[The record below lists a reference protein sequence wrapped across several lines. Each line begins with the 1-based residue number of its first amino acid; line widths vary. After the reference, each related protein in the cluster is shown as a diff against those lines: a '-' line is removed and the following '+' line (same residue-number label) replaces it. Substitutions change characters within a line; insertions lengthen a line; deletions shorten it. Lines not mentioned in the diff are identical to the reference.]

1 MLVNRRKKKE
11 NRRLAVKQRIRK
23 KVLGTPGGPRLSV
36 FRSNRHLH
44 LQIIDDLSGQ
54 TLASLSTQEEAF
66 RSLGFPAGST
76 VPAAKAAGKLLGDR
90 AVQAGIKRVV
100 FDRNGYDYHGRVRA
114 VAEAARE
121 AGLEF

>member
-11 NRRLAVKQRIRK
+11 NRRLAVKRRIRR
-23 KVLGTPGGPRLSV
+23 KVAGTPAGPRLSV

-44 LQIIDDLSGQ
+44 LQIIDDLSGR
-54 TLASLSTQEEAF
+54 TLASMSTQEAEF
-66 RSLGFPAGST
+66 RNLGFQAGAT
-76 VPAAKAAGKLLGDR
+76 VTAAKAAGKLLGDR
-90 AVQAGIKRVV
+90 AVQAGIKKVV

>member
-11 NRRLAVKQRIRK
+11 NRRRAVKMRVRRK
-23 KVLGTPGGPRLSV
+23 VYGTPEGPRLSV

-54 TLASLSTQEEAF
+54 TVASLSTLEEEF
-66 RSLGFPAGST
+66 QGLGFRAGAT
-76 VPAAKAAGKLLGDR
+76 VAAAKAAGKLLGDR
-90 AVQAGIKRVV
+90 AVKAGIKKVV

-121 AGLEF
+121 AGLDF